1 MRKRKGTEHSAMSD
15 TEFFAKTI
23 VAALGAKIDEAHAPI
38 RAEIAVARIEGY
50 CAMSET
56 AVVFAPED

>member
-1 MRKRKGTEHSAMSD
+1 MSD